1 MGDRT
6 NVVSHAHNT
15 ASKLSGIELI
25 GAITEHESNQGDCS
39 GSAKKKNSEDF
50 LEQCLMETSS
60 KNLVETL
67 KFTNDLKMSI
77 PSSMQDTM
85 MKLVHKL

>member
-1 MGDRT
+1 
-6 NVVSHAHNT
+6 
-15 ASKLSGIELI
+15 
-25 GAITEHESNQGDCS
+25 
-39 GSAKKKNSEDF
+39 
-50 LEQCLMETSS
+50 METSS

-67 KFTNDLKMSI
+67 KFTNNLKMSI

>member
-6 NVVSHAHNT
+6 NVVSHADNT

-39 GSAKKKNSEDF
+39 GSAKKKNSEF
-50 LEQCLMETSS
+50 FFFNSA
-60 KNLVETL
+60 
-67 KFTNDLKMSI
+67 
-77 PSSMQDTM
+77 
-85 MKLVHKL
+85 